1 MDTNRRN
8 WLKQTGFA
16 LAGLSLLSDSLYA
29 APGYEFKKNPA
40 GGPIRLSSNEN
51 PYGPSPMAR
60 KVMAAAIDGSNRYP
74 WGNTNLLIDKIAA
87 PYGLKNENVLMGAGS
102 SEILGLVAQY
112 ASMQKGNVVSADPT
126 FRSWWNAA
134 EKCGLEIIKVP
145 LTADK
150 KHDLPAMLSS
160 MNDTTRMI
168 YVCNPN
174 NPTGTILPAAEL
186 KKFITEASKKAL
198 VMLDEAYIEFCGE
211 PSMAAMVAT
220 NKNLVVV
227 KTFSKI
233 YGLAGARI
241 GYVLGH
247 TDTIDQLASLQP
259 WANAGVSAVS
269 IAAASAS
276 LDDKDFISS
285 TKTKNAA
292 AKQLACE
299 MFNKLNI
306 PFTAS
311 HTNFIYYSSKGFNG
325 DINAE
330 LKKKNIEGTR
340 IIEEAGR
347 WTRIT
352 VGTMDEMKIFTEVL
366 KQIWK

>member
-16 LAGLSLLSDSLYA
+16 LAGLTLLSDSLYA
-29 APGYEFKKNPA
+29 SPGHDFKRIPA

-51 PYGPSPMAR
+51 PYGPSPMAC
-60 KVMAAAIDGSNRYP
+60 KAMAAAIAGSNRYP
-74 WGNTNLLIDKIAA
+74 WANTNLLLDKIAA
-87 PYGLKNENVLMGAGS
+87 PYGLKNENVLLGAGS

-112 ASMQKGNVVSADPT
+112 ASLQKGNAVSADPT

-134 EKCGLEIIKVP
+134 EKCGLDIIKVP

-160 MNDTTRMI
+160 INAQTRLI

-174 NPTGTILPAAEL
+174 NPTGTILPATEL
-186 KKFITEASKKAL
+186 KSFITEASKKAL
-198 VMLDEAYIEFCGE
+198 VMLDEAYIEFCEE
-211 PSMAAMVAT
+211 PSMAALVAT

-247 TDTIDQLASLQP
+247 ADTIDQLASLQP

-269 IAAASAS
+269 LAAASAS
-276 LDDKDFISS
+276 LDDKDFISD
-285 TKTKNAA
+285 TNIKNAA
-292 AKQLACE
+292 AKAHTCRVFKE
-299 MFNKLNI
+299 LNI
-306 PFTAS
+306 PFIPS
-311 HTNFIYYSSKGFNG
+311 HTNFIYYSSQGFTG

-330 LKKKNIEGTR
+330 LKKNNIEGTR

-352 VGTMDEMKIFTEVL
+352 VGTMDEMKKFTEVL